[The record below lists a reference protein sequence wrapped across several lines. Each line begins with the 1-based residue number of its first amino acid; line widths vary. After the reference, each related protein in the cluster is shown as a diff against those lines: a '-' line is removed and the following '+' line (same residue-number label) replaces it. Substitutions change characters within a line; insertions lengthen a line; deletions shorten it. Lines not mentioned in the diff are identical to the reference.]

1 MSHQYNCCTFNH
13 RCKLHAQIL
22 SLANG
27 FVVACGDFILLWQVG
42 PAVKTIF
49 PAHLLTRLATAP
61 RFTLEKQKHICN
73 ILRTWAFGKNIFSL
87 AKCGPYWS
95 ILFYLHPVRLWNC
108 LFDGL
113 GTQTAWSQCKVQVR
127 SPCTLRL
134 GRRTSNKGWYFGTP
148 WKSMSPICSS
158 PYVSNFRGILL
169 SWLQYKT
176 FENLT
181 LVDSVDTGDDEIK
194 SLTLG
199 PAFPGRPSSPFSPR
213 SPCREHKKSI
223 HKLLWCL
230 CSTFAA
236 NGEEYFNSASRDQL
250 EGVNGVIWEYASWN
264 VFPF

>member
-1 MSHQYNCCTFNH
+1 MH
-13 RCKLHAQIL
+13 K

-27 FVVACGDFILLWQVG
+27 FAISCGHLLLLWQVG
-42 PAVKTIF
+42 FTVKTVF

-61 RFTLEKQKHICN
+61 WFTLEKQKQICN
-73 ILRTWAFGKNIFSL
+73 ILRIWASCKNTFSL
-87 AKCGPYWS
+87 AKCGPCWS
-95 ILFYLHPVRLWNC
+95 MLFCLCPLRAWNC

-113 GTQTAWSQCKVQVR
+113 GMQTAGSQREVQVR
-127 SPCTLRL
+127 SPCTRGLQR
-134 GRRTSNKGWYFGTP
+134 GASNKGWYFRTP
-148 WKSMSPICSS
+148 WKSMSHICSS

-176 FENLT
+176 FQNHT
-181 LVDSVDTGDDEIK
+181 LVDSVDTADNEIK

-199 PAFPGRPSSPFSPR
+199 PAFPGKPSSPFSPR
-213 SPCREHKKSI
+213 SPCREHKSSI

-230 CSTFAA
+230 CSTFVV
-236 NGEEYFNSASRDQL
+236 NGEEYSNSAPQDQL